1 MTLNRA
7 SERRSS
13 LRTALFFLSL
23 VAALFA
29 VSYYY
34 STNFGNVS
42 LISSQSSELTAKAE
56 EGKEVAPVAHTIKPP
71 IQQISLLGERNSGTR
86 WIYDHLLECF
96 DDQITV

>member
-1 MTLNRA
+1 MALIHRA

-34 STNFGNVS
+34 STNFGNVG
-42 LISSQSSELTAKAE
+42 LRSSRSSELTAKAE
-56 EGKEVAPVAHTIKPP
+56 KGKEVAPLPHAKPK

-86 WIYDHLLECF
+86 WIYNHLSECF
-96 DDQITV
+96 GDQITV